1 MMHWNKRLTALLLAL
16 LMACV
21 SLCAL
26 AEEPVEE
33 PVVVEVPAEEVPAEE
48 VPAEEPADEQPV
60 EGELI
65 WSAEDELDPNRRIE
79 VYVSW
84 EGEYLELGDRVTLN
98 AVLYGY
104 ENTEYTLQWQSS
116 PDGAAWSNVPGANQ
130 KGLSFT
136 LTAENM
142 NNFWR
147 ILVHVTG
154 VYVAE

>member
-33 PVVVEVPAEEVPAEE
+33 PVVVEVPAEEVPAE